1 MISNETTMKMLKY
14 SDEIL
19 EVVDNQNEFTRSDL
33 QGRIEAI
40 VLNIL
45 TERK

>member
-1 MISNETTMKMLKY
+1 MLKY

-19 EVVDNQNEFTRSDL
+19 EVVDHQNEFTRSDL